1 MGSVHILAPHPYP
14 FLGIWKANETHH
26 PMYKSGFSRKK
37 ECIYIYIYIYIW
49 IGVLEDQELGER
61 FKSLFGIVNKF
72 EIPLKIQLI

>member
-26 PMYKSGFSRKK
+26 PMYKSEFSRKK
-37 ECIYIYIYIYIW
+37 ECIYIW